1 MDTITSDFAY
11 AGSLEELKV
20 KGRLVVHGRHRPILL
35 VYEAGQVVALDN
47 RCPHMG
53 FPLERGSI
61 DDGVLT
67 CHWHHARFALASGC
81 TFDLWADDVP
91 TCPIQIRAD
100 GDIWVKP
107 VFGYPDPVKHWR
119 TRLEDGLGHNLSLVI
134 AKAVHGQIA
143 AGLTPSDVVQQAAL
157 FGTRNRDGWDSGLTI
172 LTALAQLLPFLS
184 EEDAHLALFH
194 GVRGV
199 AADCDGAA
207 ARRERAPLASRPD
220 LATLKRWL
228 RRWVAVRHRDAAE
241 RTVVTAIVAGASPA
255 ALADLLLAAETDRV
269 YAGGGH
275 SLDFINKALECLD
288 IIGWQHAADVLPSI
302 VGQMAAARG
311 AEERTAWRQPIDLIA
326 LCQQAALELPRFF
339 VAGKSSGWSDDVL
352 LAESLLADDPVAIF
366 DALAAAARDGAA
378 PADLGRALAYAAA
391 LRVAR
396 FGTANEHSDWETAHH
411 VFTYANAVN
420 QALKRIGGNEI
431 DVDEPIAAVR
441 ALLHGAMA
449 LYLARYLNVPPAIL
463 PGEGGDRLDD
473 LPVAAEEIRAALLDT
488 FDRQQQIDA
497 AARLIARHLIL
508 GHPPESLIATLAHA
522 LLREDA
528 GFHAYQM
535 LEAGVRQFRG
545 WGAGDQG
552 RHILVAVGRYLAAH
566 FPTARAHLQ
575 TADIARR
582 LMRGGELHRE
592 TQTAR

>member
-1 MDTITSDFAY
+1 MDTTTADFVHL
-11 AGSLEELKV
+11 GSLEELKA

-35 VYEAGQVVALDN
+35 IYQGGQVFALDN

-91 TCPIQIRAD
+91 TCPVEIRA
-100 GDIWVKP
+100 GDEIWIKP
-107 VFGYPDPVKHWR
+107 VFGYRDPVEHWR
-119 TRLEDGLGHNLSLVI
+119 ARLLDGLGHNLSLVI
-134 AKAVHGQIA
+134 AKAVHGQLA
-143 AGLTPSDVVQQAAL
+143 AGLTPSDVVRQAAL

-172 LTALAQLLPFLS
+172 LTALCRLLPFLS

-194 GVRGV
+194 GVRRV
-199 AADCDGAA
+199 AADCDGAT
-207 ARRERAPLASRPD
+207 ARRDRPPLTSRPD
-220 LATLKRWL
+220 LPALKRWL

-241 RTVVTAIVAGASPA
+241 RTVMTAIAGGASPA
-255 ALADLLLAAETDRV
+255 ELADLLFSAETDRV

-275 SLDFINKALECLD
+275 SLDFINKAFECLD

-326 LCQQAALELPRFF
+326 LCQQAGQELPRLFI
-339 VAGKSSGWSDDVL
+339 ARKSRGWSEHAL
-352 LAESLLADDPVAIF
+352 MAESLLADDPVAIV
-366 DALAAAARDGAA
+366 DALAATARDGAS
-378 PADLGRALAYAAA
+378 PADLSRSLAYAAA

-411 VFTYANAVN
+411 VFTYSNAVH
-420 QALKRIGGNEI
+420 QALKRIGNKI
-431 DVDEPIAAVR
+431 DAGEPIEAVR

-449 LYLARYLNVPPAIL
+449 LYLARYLNVPPAVL

-473 LPVAAEEIRAALLDT
+473 LPAAAEEIRAALLDT
-488 FDRQQQIDA
+488 FDRQQQVAA
-497 AARLIARHLIL
+497 AARLVARHLLL
-508 GHPPESLIATLAHA
+508 GHPSESLIATLAHV

-535 LEAGVRQFRG
+535 LEAGVRQFRE

-552 RHILVAVGRYLAAH
+552 RHILIAVTRYLAAH
-566 FPTARAHLQ
+566 LPTARAQLQ

-582 LMRGGELHRE
+582 LMRGGELHRDA
-592 TQTAR
+592 QAVR